1 MYVVFSVNRLAISE
15 TFRSAMLSF
24 FLMFCVGALFFFIVS
39 QHRVQFSVNLDVTS
53 YKNGVR
59 ETHNPKGRALAPV
72 VWDFYEVC

>member
-24 FLMFCVGALFFFIVS
+24 FLMFCVGPLFFFIVS

-72 VWDFYEVC
+72 VWDFYEVG